1 MGGYVNIFKCFTI
14 LISFFVF
21 SLAQAEVKN
30 EVSNLSEISFN
41 GKELQVGYQMGG
53 GCATHETRF
62 ELELVKLYDPASDY
76 YGNSVFKLKVFDV
89 TPNGDMCE
97 AIMYIEKTIDLK
109 SMIQAEAKKLKI
121 DNYEVDV
128 EFPKASVNLML

>member
-1 MGGYVNIFKCFTI
+1 MNLIKCI
-14 LISFFVF
+14 GVFV
-21 SLAQAEVKN
+21 SLFVVSLVQAEVKN
-30 EVSNLSEISFN
+30 EVINLSEISFN
-41 GKELQVGYQMGG
+41 GKELKVGYQMGG

-62 ELELVKLYDPASDY
+62 ELELIKLHDPASDY

-89 TPNGDMCE
+89 TSNGDMCE
-97 AIMYIEKTIDLK
+97 AIMYIEKTVDLK